1 MATGDK
7 VYLADKET
15 LDTVKTTTDEINGKV
30 DDINEKLDS
39 QSGISDI
46 NTKLGTTTDP
56 VGSTSQG
63 SVMAKLNKIISDVGT
78 HMNRWTSAR
87 AEKIDNIGASGDGA
101 SATGTT
107 LFSVL
112 KQVVSLVGTDN
123 SASNTG
129 KLSQKLSYIIGN
141 MATSSKAL
149 SSDTWTSTKAGYLD
163 ASISSRAPS
172 STALSTAQWTNTRA
186 GYLDKLSTGVSI
198 QIPTTSKLT
207 GATSLGSSAVSGTG
221 KGLLIIYTGSNT
233 PKVSIDGK
241 TAVDLASNSSGDP
254 TTFHFYFST
263 SFSVTASTGSSGSK
277 CVVQYFS

>member
-1 MATGDK
+1 MAKTYVAKEESVQDIITKTG
-7 VYLADKET
+7 A
-15 LDTVKTTTDEINGKV
+15 
-30 DDINEKLDS
+30 
-39 QSGISDI
+39 
-46 NTKLGTTTDP
+46 TTDP
-56 VGSTSQG
+56 VGSTSTG
-63 SVMAKLNKIISDVGT
+63 SLMAKLNKIISDVGT

-186 GYLDKLSTGVSI
+186 GYLDKLSTGVTFA
-198 QIPTTSKLT
+198 IPSTSSVVFGSLT
-207 GATSLGSSAVSGTG
+207 NNGQAVNTSGTG
-221 KGLLIIYTGSNT
+221 KGILHITGFRHTGTSALVLT
-233 PKVSIDGK
+233 IDGK
-241 TAVDLASNSSGDP
+241 KTTTSLRADSSFADNFMIYFNTSWKIEMPSSSG
-254 TTFHFYFST
+254 T
-263 SFSVTASTGSSGSK
+263 SSSYGSFI
-277 CVVQYFS
+277 VQYFS